1 VLKFAL
7 REDLISD
14 LAEEANIYTGVLRPL
29 QGIAVP
35 YCHGLY
41 AGLGEAGEPIACLML
56 ERWGECIGQPFERLP
71 LELRCGNFWCL
82 LQPGFNSS
90 GRIRILQRLGEIHR
104 QGLLHGD
111 FAERNVLELDGDI
124 RIIDFDQ
131 TERHDCDCDM
141 NFRPGEKTPDAVE
154 FGCEQLW
161 ISVGAI

>member
-1 VLKFAL
+1 MATLRVQFPANWPGWSVSEYTLDSVSIPHASDASRKLITVRVDSEPHADYSSDTPVFRASFIGSTGATIVLKFAL

-82 LQPGFNSS
+82 L
-90 GRIRILQRLGEIHR
+90 
-104 QGLLHGD
+104 
-111 FAERNVLELDGDI
+111 
-124 RIIDFDQ
+124 
-131 TERHDCDCDM
+131 
-141 NFRPGEKTPDAVE
+141 
-154 FGCEQLW
+154 
-161 ISVGAI
+161 